1 MKKKLTLATE
11 PDLDELASLAKAR
24 LSAQAKRAR
33 QINAYDK
40 KLISK
45 LLKQLGVTREEL
57 EKQADA
63 DFARAKSESA
73 RRLKQLRALQ
83 KSRMKRRK
91 PLRERIEIAFGQ
103 RFEPTEVTK

>member
-1 MKKKLTLATE
+1 MKKKLMFATE
-11 PDLDELASLAKAR
+11 PDLDELTSLAKAR
-24 LSAQAKRAR
+24 LSAEAKRAQ

-45 LLKQLGVTREEL
+45 LLKLLGVTREEL

-73 RRLKQLRALQ
+73 RRLKQLRALL

-103 RFEPTEVTK
+103 RLEPKEVTK